1 MERRRQIS
9 FARTAGLLTV
19 AVAWALLLALTGSP
33 EAILFTVPVFLLA
46 APLAFGRYIGEELI
60 EALRAK
66 LVRRLARPILVAY
79 SSRGATLASHLAAG
93 HSFGRAPPATAG

>member
-9 FARTAGLLTV
+9 SARTAGLLTI
-19 AVAWALLLALTGSP
+19 AVAWALLLTLTGSP

-46 APLAFGRYIGEELI
+46 APLALGRYIGEELI

-66 LVRRLARPILVAY
+66 PARRLARPVRFGY
-79 SSRGATLASHLAAG
+79 VSRELTPASHLAAG
-93 HSFGRAPPATAG
+93 RGFGRAPPVTAG